1 MRLLVAL
8 LCALTIPVAVALGAG
23 APTATTDPAKDVAQS
38 SATLTATVNPNGAPT
53 TVHFDYGTS
62 ASYGLKSG
70 EKSVDGTSAVSV
82 EIPVTGLTANTT
94 YHYRVSATNSAGTAN
109 GSDRTFKTAAPPP
122 NPTPPGVATGGVRD
136 VTASSATLTGLVNPR
151 GAATTYHFE
160 YGTTSKLGSRT
171 PDGSLGAGNSSI
183 RVTAPISGLAA
194 NDRIS
199 YRLVATNAAGTRR
212 AAIHTFTT
220 ARGLTSASIAL
231 SATRVTYGDGVTITG
246 KLAGKAVSGVS
257 MILEAQA
264 SPFSAPF
271 RQVGLPVNTARNG
284 SYKFTVDPLLL
295 TTRLRVAT
303 RFPPRVVSP
312 VAVARSAP
320 RVGFIAQRV
329 RGRRVRVRGT
339 VHPLAPH
346 GTASLQRRLAGGRWV
361 TVRRVALTADA
372 ARSRYAMVVR
382 RRRGGGTYRVMVSPR
397 DGGAHARGFSRVR
410 ALR

>member
-1 MRLLVAL
+1 MKLVAAL
-8 LCALTIPVAVALGAG
+8 LCALAIPAIALGAG
-23 APTATTDPAKDVAQS
+23 APTATTGPAKDVAQF
-38 SATLTATVNPNGAPT
+38 SATLTATVNPNGAET
-53 TVHFDYGTS
+53 KVHFEYGTTT
-62 ASYGLKSG
+62 SYGQKSG
-70 EKSVDGTSAVSV
+70 EKSIGNGTSAVSV
-82 EIPVTGLTANTT
+82 EIPVTGLASNTT
-94 YHYRVSATNSAGTAN
+94 YHYRVVATNPAETD
-109 GSDRTFKTAAPPP
+109 GSDATFKTAA
-122 NPTPPGVATGGVRD
+122 TAPGVATGGVRD
-136 VTASSATLTGLVNPR
+136 VTASGATLTGLVNPH

-160 YGTTSKLGSRT
+160 YGTTSSLGSRT
-171 PDGSLGAGNSSI
+171 PDATAGAGRSSI
-183 RVTAPISGLAA
+183 RVSAPISGLAA

-199 YRLVATNAAGTRR
+199 YRLVATNVAGTRR

-246 KLAGKAVSGVS
+246 KLAGKAVGGVS

-264 SPFSAPF
+264 SPFSVPF

-284 SYKFTVDPLLL
+284 SYKFTIDPLLL

-303 RFPPRVVSP
+303 RFPPRVASP

-346 GTASLQRRLAGGRWV
+346 GTASLQRRLTGGRWV
-361 TVRRVALTADA
+361 TVRRVALAADG
-372 ARSRYAMVVR
+372 ARSRYAMVVH

-410 ALR
+410 PLH